1 MYWYAKESIENVA
14 TNAWCVDISPFKNG
28 YEDTVLVA
36 VPITT
41 VIVSLNNN
49 TALLETRTYTQ
60 LL

>member
-28 YEDTVLVA
+28 YDTVLVA

-41 VIVSLNNN
+41 VIVSLNSN
-49 TALLETRTYTQ
+49 TALLETRTCTR